1 MVLYPAKAAV
11 PLETLPFRPHRLI
24 VLDATWK
31 YANELWTRNAWLATL
46 PVVVLP
52 CAQPMAF
59 AQLRR
64 PKEPGQMSTAEAV
77 ACALQALD
85 CSVLSAAVL
94 QAISYATEQEMRSR
108 VKD

>member
-1 MVLYPAKAAV
+1 M
-11 PLETLPFRPHRLI
+11 I
-24 VLDATWK
+24 VIDATWK
-31 YANELWTRNAWLATL
+31 YANEIWTRNNWLALL
-46 PVVVLP
+46 PIVVLP

-85 CSVLSAAVL
+85 CAVLSAAVFT
-94 QAISYATEQEMRSR
+94 AISYATEQELRSR
-108 VKD
+108 AKE